1 MNLMIDKLRIHY
13 LVIGGY
19 NNYFD
24 TMHTYFSVERFGGY
38 IHCYV
43 IGNGEPY
50 ADCATNQ
57 TRFGS

>member
-1 MNLMIDKLRIHY
+1 LRIHY